1 MQINNENDL
10 NDWQTAWANYHVVLA
25 MSQLGFFDLLKDG
38 QARTSSTIAE
48 QLNADPR
55 AIEICA
61 HILANAGLLRYEGG
75 MFRASSA
82 ASQLQEPIGELKWQW
97 RRGQNFPNLLNTIL
111 SGQPAITTSGGVLKD
126 DEADARQFL
135 QMLHRRSSI
144 HVYDAV
150 NILQQAWATI
160 STSTTVHD
168 PRILDVGGGHGRYA
182 AAFAEALPQ
191 AQVTLFDC
199 EQATRIASE
208 LSGTGFETRSGDFL
222 HDDLGM
228 DYDIAFL

>member
-38 QARTSSTIAE
+38 QARTSSTIAD

-75 MFRASSA
+75 MFTASSA

-97 RRGQNFPNLLNTIL
+97 RRGQNFPNLLNTIQ

-126 DEADARQFL
+126 DETDARQFL
-135 QMLHRRSSI
+135 QMLHLRISI
-144 HVYDAV
+144 NVCDAV
-150 NILQQAWATI
+150 NVIQQAWATM
-160 STSTTVHD
+160 SATTTAPA
-168 PRILDVGGGHGRYA
+168 PRILEVGVGHW
-182 AAFAEALPQ
+182 
-191 AQVTLFDC
+191 
-199 EQATRIASE
+199 ASPP
-208 LSGTGFETRSGDFL
+208 T
-222 HDDLGM
+222 
-228 DYDIAFL
+228 